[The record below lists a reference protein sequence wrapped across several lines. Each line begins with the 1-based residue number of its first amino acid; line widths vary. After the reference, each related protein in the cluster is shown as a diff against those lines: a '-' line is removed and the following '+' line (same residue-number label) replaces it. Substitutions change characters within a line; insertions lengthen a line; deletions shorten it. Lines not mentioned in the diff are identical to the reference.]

1 MVRVTK
7 QFSVGS
13 KWCGKY
19 GDLIVLNYINKK
31 KVLVKFILTGFEK
44 YTDASAIRRGT
55 VKDPYFP
62 TVASVG
68 SIGNTTS
75 SVDGKVKTSY
85 HTWRGIIS
93 RCYEYKKTTQTYFGK
108 VEVCKEWLC
117 FENFEKWYDENYIEG
132 FQVDK
137 DLTVIG
143 SKIYSPETCSFIPN
157 RINCIM
163 GKKDYNTV
171 RKHLDLPVGVS
182 YHLRDGKYTAQ
193 CFDGEKLQHL
203 GYHDTPESAFTAY
216 RTYKESLIKRV
227 AEEYYSSGEI
237 NETVY
242 NNLITYVVTPYYS

>member
-1 MVRVTK
+1 MGRCTK
-7 QFSVGS
+7 QFLIGS
-13 KWCGKY
+13 KWSGKY
-19 GDLIVLNYINKK
+19 GDMMVLEYIDKK
-31 KVLVKFILTGFEK
+31 KVLVKFVLTGFEK
-44 YTDASAIRRGT
+44 YTDASAIRSGT

-75 SVDGKVKTSY
+75 SVNGKVKTSY

-93 RCYEYKKTTQTYFGK
+93 RCYEFKKSTQTYFGK

-143 SKIYSPETCSFIPN
+143 AKIYSPETCSFIPN
-157 RINCIM
+157 KINCIM

-171 RKHLDLPVGVS
+171 RKHLGLPVGVS
-182 YHLRDGKYTAQ
+182 YHVRDGKYTAQ
-193 CFDGEKLQHL
+193 CFDGNKLQHF
-203 GYHDTPESAFTAY
+203 GYHDTPEDAFNAY
-216 RTYKESLIKRV
+216 KTYKEGLIKRV
-227 AEEYYSSGEI
+227 AEEYYSLGEI
-237 NETVY
+237 NEVVY